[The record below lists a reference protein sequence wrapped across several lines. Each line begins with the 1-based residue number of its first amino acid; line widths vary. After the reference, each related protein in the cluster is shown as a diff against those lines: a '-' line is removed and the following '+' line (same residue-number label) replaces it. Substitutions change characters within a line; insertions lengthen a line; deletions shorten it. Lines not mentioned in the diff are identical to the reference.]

1 MEPRPLDI
9 PETTDL
15 LRQHGIT
22 STLQRVEIAR
32 LLLSKRQHLS
42 AEQVLDKV
50 NQSGNIVSKATVY
63 NTLRLFAAKGL
74 AREIIA
80 DPNKMFYEPQTNNH
94 HHFFNVDTGELID
107 IEPGYVELDS
117 LPQAPEGFK
126 HAGVDVVIRLT
137 KDSSQRVLA

>member
-9 PETTDL
+9 AETTDL

-117 LPQAPEGFK
+117 LPQAPEGFM

-137 KDSSQRVLA
+137 KASSQRAHA